1 MNYRERLVES
11 DLQELLGGHRP
22 PDLTLRALQRLK
34 GPPAPETTHEP
45 VALPL
50 ARESRARWWL
60 RAAAIVLALGLLG
73 WLATRPQPLP
83 AAVKATAGARYSTSQ
98 HSLQL
103 SEGWLLLTDGA
114 PEVRVGPDR
123 VSGVQGRAV
132 AGVGTPAET
141 ELAALAAEL
150 ELTNTETEM
159 IATPSRWL
167 AAGALAL
174 CVLTGQALLN
184 DELVKAQAVPET
196 PAPTDAPKPQDLQAV
211 CRLLSGASEARI
223 RTLVKGG
230 FSGWLRLRD
239 QAALDS
245 LKAALPGALTAL
257 RPETRREAHVTELLL
272 TLKDGTTA
280 HLGMNSAG
288 TIASLRVPGWLD
300 YSPYDVS
307 PALWDAL
314 KPHLEAARRLQR
326 YPMPDWQAMRDQM
339 ELADEVEFRD
349 EYKRGFVRTGALTT
363 RADIARLAALVW
375 PDDMGMS
382 KTHISEYEPFELH
395 WRMPDGAVFD
405 VHVSIGNAGKL
416 SQTIGVDSRGGPEVL
431 PDSSLPAIHELLQG
445 AAEAPGFGVRGY
457 WYGAYSKVEKART
470 QFITDEAEW
479 WQVWVEH
486 KTGSRPGDRL
496 PDIDL
501 PAVDFRKHVVL
512 AVFGGKLTN
521 TLGFFP
527 DECLVGRTDNLL
539 RLYEQRPKVGGVD
552 PGFGRMDTCH
562 FGIFVLP
569 RDNRAI
575 RVELES
581 RFEQIERPVA
591 RAWKPDFARLEATER
606 TMDLHAWAPLQEWR
620 GGDSRIET
628 ECSYL
633 ITDAESWRNLWKRHA
648 GTEAPELD
656 FGKVTVVAVFGGK
669 QTREHLVPQDFRF
682 VESLLSEEGPVV
694 RIAGQ
699 ATNSGMGLTPYGI
712 FVMPAGPGAKGK
724 GTRLELREHP
734 LAPPNSEVDYS
745 QTPRWLERDW
755 TR

>member
-34 GPPAPETTHEP
+34 GAPAPETTHEP
-45 VALPL
+45 AALPL

-60 RAAAIVLALGLLG
+60 RAATIVLALGLLG

-196 PAPTDAPKPQDLQAV
+196 PAPTDTPKPQDLQAV

-288 TIASLRVPGWLD
+288 AIASLRVPGWLD

-512 AVFGGKLTN
+512 AVFGGKGRKTN
-521 TLGFFP
+521 AFLP
-527 DECLVGRTDNLL
+527 VECLAGSHHHVVRLAAPKYQTLTD
-539 RLYEQRPKVGGVD
+539 YEGAEV
-552 PGFGRMDTCH
+552 DTCP
-562 FGIFVLP
+562 FSFVLLP
-569 RDNRAI
+569 RGGASI
-575 RVELES
+575 HAELLS
-581 RFEQIERPVA
+581 ALIPGQSP
-591 RAWKPDFARLEATER
+591 AWECAATLHG
-606 TMDLHAWAPLQEWR
+606 MGKGPDLHAWAPLQEWR
-620 GGDSRIET
+620 GGNSRIET

-682 VESLLSEEGPVV
+682 VESLLSEKGPVV
-694 RIAGQ
+694 CIAGQ